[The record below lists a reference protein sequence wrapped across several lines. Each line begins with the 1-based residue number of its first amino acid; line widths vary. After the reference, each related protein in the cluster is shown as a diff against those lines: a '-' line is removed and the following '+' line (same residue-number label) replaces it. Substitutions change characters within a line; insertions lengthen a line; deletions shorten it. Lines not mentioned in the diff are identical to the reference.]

1 MMNMFVSFF
10 SVSCPT
16 NEQGSHLWMNWS
28 PITADAEGSHQL
40 CHSWISTWP
49 CLSLKWQELPR
60 FVPTYI
66 PGSTEF
72 VPVCFKKKKKK
83 KFRNVIKLNEK
94 MKILS
99 KYFLYTMLKMCND
112 GLAGLGRTFL
122 NVIML
127 SLPVQL
133 QYLITLKF
141 LIFL

>member
-1 MMNMFVSFF
+1 
-10 SVSCPT
+10 
-16 NEQGSHLWMNWS
+16 
-28 PITADAEGSHQL
+28 
-40 CHSWISTWP
+40 
-49 CLSLKWQELPR
+49 
-60 FVPTYI
+60 
-66 PGSTEF
+66 
-72 VPVCFKKKKKK
+72 
-83 KFRNVIKLNEK
+83 

-99 KYFLYTMLKMCND
+99 KYFLYTMLKMCNY